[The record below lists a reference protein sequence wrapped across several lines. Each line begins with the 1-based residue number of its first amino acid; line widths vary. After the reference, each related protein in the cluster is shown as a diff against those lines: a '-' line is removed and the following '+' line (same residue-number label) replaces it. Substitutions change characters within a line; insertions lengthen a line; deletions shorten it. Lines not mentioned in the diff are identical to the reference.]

1 VLVPVGFRE
10 RPLKDLLPKSRDYI
24 LMATHEQGRWV
35 FNPGDDHVVRAGHA
49 IVIMANPGGRE
60 RVEEIFSV

>member
-1 VLVPVGFRE
+1 MVLSLLRE
-10 RPLKDLLPKSRDYI
+10 LNENSGIAI

-35 FNPGDDHVVRAGHA
+35 FNPGDDHMVRAGHA

-60 RVEEIFSV
+60 TVEEIFRA